1 MAHNLEQPDSAL
13 DDSLNHKT
21 SEMGDIVLEHTD
33 TVDKPCHFL
42 KIAKELRLQI
52 YGYLLAP
59 SVIYVRTW
67 EQPERVGLPAEDA
80 DGIRPFISGP
90 EEREGRVYPSI
101 LGTCQQIYN
110 EAQQTLHSPQELLFV
125 ICLDTHGRERGT
137 VRGGKYYDKH
147 NGPFSHTSIHHIR
160 SLGLITV
167 QLAKG
172 TGDMEKMMAH
182 TSYFTHHLKDV
193 NKVQKL
199 EVFVNMDDCPCD
211 PEKVLEYMMLFLSL
225 LKMWSNLGT
234 GAVKTIEVYGS
245 GSGYYDVKS
254 LCEFGEGEWS
264 FPCRD
269 GLTLYTYDNTILV
282 DPHPQEVSEMRV
294 YLAHPT
300 AEDGEDPQDL
310 HPNILRVCREVYEEA
325 WPTLYKTAELELEPS
340 RANRHR
346 PEDEKKQ
353 KTILHPATRLKHISV
368 LHSLH
373 VTLVTC
379 DDTTS
384 EDSIHHVFLA
394 NSLQHVV
401 KINALILDV
410 EDFWSPD
417 DDDATAK
424 ESLRALEE
432 MTKAW
437 GRIASATEMD
447 VVLQHD
453 GEFQA
458 EWHKSKS
465 EGWEIVYSEPS
476 DEYAASGR
484 MERLFDVVLS
494 TFLAAPDA

>member
-1 MAHNLEQPDSAL
+1 MADNLEQPDSAM

-21 SEMGDIVLEHTD
+21 SEMGEIVLEHAD
-33 TVDKPCHFL
+33 TVDKPCHLL

-59 SVIYVRTW
+59 SVIYIRTW

-80 DGIRPFISGP
+80 GGIRPFISGP
-90 EEREGRVYPSI
+90 ESNEGLVYPSV
-101 LGTCQQIYN
+101 LRTCQQIYN
-110 EAQQTLHSPQELLFV
+110 EAQQTLHSPRELLFV
-125 ICLDTHGRERGT
+125 VCLDTHGRERGT
-137 VRGGKYYDKH
+137 VRGGKYYDKQ

-160 SLGLITV
+160 SLELITV
-167 QLAKG
+167 QLSKG

-182 TSYFTHHLKDV
+182 TSFFTHHLKDV

-199 EVFVNMDDCPCD
+199 DVFVNVDDCPSD
-211 PEKVLEYMMLFLSL
+211 PEKVPEYMRLFLSL

-234 GAVKTIEVYGS
+234 GVVKTTEVYD
-245 GSGYYDVKS
+245 SGYGYVES
-254 LCEFGEGEWS
+254 LCKFEEGEWTFS
-264 FPCRD
+264 IRD

-282 DPHPQEVSEMRV
+282 NPHPREVSDMRV
-294 YLAHPT
+294 YLAQPT
-300 AEDGEDPQDL
+300 AEYGEDSQYL
-310 HPNILRVCREVYEEA
+310 HPNMLRVCREVYNEA
-325 WPTLYKTAELELEPS
+325 WPTLYKPDELELQPS

-353 KTILHPATRLKHISV
+353 KAILHSATRLKHISV
-368 LHSLH
+368 LQSLH

-453 GEFQA
+453 DEVQV
-458 EWHKSKS
+458 EWHKSKG
-465 EGWEIVYSEPS
+465 EDWEVVYSEPS
-476 DEYAASGR
+476 DDYAASGR

-494 TFLAAPDA
+494 TFPGRPDA